1 MLADK
6 EELMK
11 KHHTFLKS
19 NRQRVTHKPGQASQ
33 SRVTRA
39 GGLVAVLM
47 VMAFTVASWGAMA
60 AHRSQAQ
67 SHQQM
72 NRQVEGQE
80 ATEESQDERP
90 FFWQREIYVNQQAFI
105 DSGRRCGTRHDPES
119 IADAE
124 EDYQMRLEGV
134 RQNETIT
141 SLATARTINVYFHI
155 IRNSN
160 GDGNVTSQ
168 QLNDLI
174 AVLNNAYQ
182 NAGITFQLS
191 GVDTKT
197 NSNFFAA
204 SPGTTAEKKM
214 KIALRKG
221 SAADLNIYTSGPSGG
236 ILGWGTFPWEYAQA
250 PRMDG
255 VVMLYSTLPG
265 GTAAPYN
272 EGDQTVHEVGHWMGL
287 YHTFQ
292 GGCNINGDLVPDTPA
307 ERSANYGCPAI
318 RDTCPN
324 KPGLDPIHNFMDYTD
339 DSCMYEFTPGQ
350 NARIDSM
357 LATYRDNH

>member
-1 MLADK
+1 
-6 EELMK
+6 MK

-19 NRQRVTHKPGQASQ
+19 NRQRVTRIPGH
-33 SRVTRA
+33 SRTTRTGKLFA
-39 GGLVAVLM
+39 ILVG
-47 VMAFTVASWGAMA
+47 MAFVVASWGAMA
-60 AHRSQAQ
+60 AHHSQAQ
-67 SHQQM
+67 SHQHV
-72 NRQVEGQE
+72 NRQVEGEE
-80 ATEESQDERP
+80 AAQESQDERP
-90 FFWQREIYVNQQAFI
+90 FFWQGETYVNQKAFI
-105 DSGRRCGTRHDPES
+105 DSGRRCGTQHDSEL
-119 IADAE
+119 IAAAE
-124 EDYQMRLEGV
+124 EDFQARLEGA
-134 RQNETIT
+134 RQGEAVTNLTT
-141 SLATARTINVYFHI
+141 TRTVNVYFHI
-155 IRNSN
+155 IRNSA
-160 GDGNVTSQ
+160 GEGNVTSQ

-174 AVLNNAYQ
+174 AVLNGAYQ
-182 NAGITFQLS
+182 SAGITFQLT

-214 KIALRKG
+214 KIALRQG
-221 SAADLNIYTSGPSGG
+221 SADELNIYTSSPSGG
-236 ILGWGTFPWEYAQA
+236 LVGWGTFPWEYAQA
-250 PRMDG
+250 PKMDG

-307 ERSANYGCPAI
+307 ERSANFGCPLN

-324 KPGLDPIHNFMDYTD
+324 KAGLDPIHNYMDYTD
-339 DSCMYEFTPGQ
+339 DSCIYEFTPGQ
-350 NARIDSM
+350 IARMDSM